1 MRKLLSMLFL
11 AVFLFTG
18 IISSAQAQSGVHPVA
33 AGKFDVR
40 FTVKSLDCSVSP
52 KTLTIAVQ
60 VKSKTMADTF
70 LMGDANYRFRFKT
83 TQLRLLGTSPAFSQ
97 SLVSQE
103 NFSSALASPNRDFNY
118 GIHNLNGSGEGP
130 TEGIVSLNTFY
141 SGSNQGGK
149 LVTTTWAT
157 VACIKFT
164 VVSGPTECFDL
175 TWNTNNDFPVTGM
188 NEVYNLITDPS
199 YDYKQENV
207 AAGGYFGNVNQC
219 AGTYCSPILAVN
231 DINTTPQNTA
241 VSGQLLTNDIGSGL
255 VVTTTPIAN
264 PANGTVVLN
273 ANGSYTYTPTTG
285 FTGTDSFKYKVC
297 DNLTP
302 QKCDTALVT
311 ISVIPP
317 VLAGQNAPPVAQN
330 DAKQTLVGVPVLGN
344 VLSND
349 FDPNAGQTLTVT
361 TTPVSPPVNG
371 TVVLNANGTYT
382 YTPTPGFSGADSF
395 TYKVCDNGSPVLC
408 SNATVYLDIVP
419 KNTPATANDKPNA
432 GDDAGITPKNVAITG
447 TLSSNDSD
455 PNAGQILAY
464 TTTPIS
470 APAHGTVTI
479 TATGSY
485 TYTPTT
491 GYTGSDAFTY
501 KVCDNG
507 SPVLCDTATVYLTV
521 TPSPNNPPV
530 VTTPATTPVITE
542 DATTPITVCVTYT
555 DADAVDT
562 HTPTICGAL
571 NGTAT
576 FASQNTTSTP
586 KQICFTYKPNPNFS
600 GTDSVCVKV
609 CDSNGACSTV
619 KVPITVTPVNDPPV
633 VVAVTLTM
641 PEDSAAK
648 TICLPITD
656 PDLPTDSHIVGLCK
670 TPMAGSTV
678 TVSVN
683 NTTHQVCITYKP
695 ALNFAGKDTV
705 CLSVCDAA
713 GVCTTVKIPVVVTP
727 VNDPPVV
734 VRTPQTVGQN
744 SLISPLCLP
753 IADVDAGDTHTVTVC
768 AVARNGTAT
777 PTVNNVTHQVC
788 LNYKPTTNYVGQDSV
803 CITVCDAAGLCT
815 NVFIPIIVTSVP
827 TAPTLTPKQITMP
840 EDSAAKT
847 VCMPILDINVGDTH
861 TVTLC
866 AAPKHAV
873 SSSVVVNNI
882 THELCITYK
891 PLPNYS
897 GQDTIC
903 VVVCDQAGLCV
914 TVNVPIVVTPVAD
927 PPIPTP
933 PVLITPPVGTT
944 KTTCFPFTDADPTG
958 THTVS
963 LCTPATAHG
972 TASVTV
978 NDITK
983 EVCLTYTPTAGYVGP
998 DQVCVKVCDVS
1009 PAQDTCRT
1017 VTININVSAT
1027 ANPPVVVPSP
1037 IAAIE
1042 DGAPVTVCMNI
1053 TDPDAG
1059 QFHIATLCNTPTST
1073 KGTASAVVNNTTT
1086 PHQVCVTYT
1095 PLPNQSGKDTVCVS
1109 VCDNTGLCTIVKVPV
1124 VIAPVPDPPVVAVTP
1139 IVTTEDT
1146 SKKVCMPITDPD
1158 GSSSF
1163 TISLCAAPKNGSAQ
1177 VALDNTTG
1185 MLCITYTPNPNF
1197 NGTDS
1202 VCVKVCDNTGLCTDV
1217 KVPITV
1223 TQVNDKPVAIN
1234 DVNITPKATPVSGT
1248 VLTNDLDPDLG
1259 QTLSVSTTPV
1269 SNPLNGTVTLNA
1281 NGTYTYTPNPTFV
1294 GTESFKYRVC
1304 DSGTPTLCDTAT
1316 VVIEVYDPAP
1326 SLTNKAPLALDD
1338 NTTTPQGTPIVIAVK
1353 NNDIDPDGNTLGNPS
1368 LAITPTK
1375 GTAVVNPDGTI
1386 TYTPNPTATGTDT
1399 FKYVICDNGTPSK
1412 CDSATVTVEI
1422 TPKTSPSGGATND
1435 PPSPTGDA
1443 KTTLKNTQITSSLA
1457 INDTDP
1463 NPGQLLTFTKL
1474 TDPINGTVTLNANG
1488 TYTYS
1493 PNSGFVG
1500 NDSFTYQVCDNGTPV
1515 MCAISSVTI
1524 VVTEPSLP
1532 AGVTNVPPVATD
1544 DNPATQK
1551 GTPVIIVVKANDY
1564 DPFGGI
1570 LSNPVAITTPTNGT
1584 LTTNPDG
1591 TFTYSPN
1598 PTFTGI
1604 DSFKYRVC
1612 DNGTPSLCDTATVTI
1627 NVVAGNTV
1635 PPTGPVNIAP
1645 TAIDDA
1651 KATFKN
1657 IPVSGTIAPN
1667 DTDPNV
1673 GQTLTF
1679 TSTSTPLNGI
1689 LTSFNP
1695 ATGAYTYT
1703 PNNNFVGNDKFTYK
1717 VCDNGTPSL
1726 CSNATVYLTV
1736 TNAPNT
1742 PPTIGNP
1749 ATTPTMPEDG
1759 GSVTVCL
1766 PITDPDALDTHT
1778 VTPCGALNGSVTYSV
1793 NNLST
1798 PHQVCATYTPN
1809 PNFSGTDSICV
1820 KVCDSFGNCVTKK
1833 IPVIV
1838 TPTNDPPVVVPVPTT
1853 LPEDGTITVC
1863 LPVTDPD
1870 ANDLHSVTMCAA
1882 PKTGTA
1888 TLSVNNATTP
1898 HQVCITYTPL
1908 PNFSGRD
1915 TVCVRVCD
1923 AAGVCTDVKVPFVVT
1938 PVNDAPFAEND
1949 VINTPAGS
1957 PVLGNVLTNDTD
1969 PEGNPLTVTGPLAGA
1984 LPTKG
1989 TVVMSPTG
1997 VYTYTPNPTATGTD
2011 TFKYQVC
2018 DNGTPSLCDTA
2029 TVTITITPSA
2039 LMNGTNLPPITT
2051 PDITSTPKGT
2061 PLIIN
2066 VLANDGDPE
2075 GLPLSNPTITTPPT
2089 KGTVVINPNGTIT
2102 YTPNPGVTG
2111 DDTFTYQ
2118 VCDTGSPVACTNQTV
2133 TVTVTPPLNVV
2144 SNDPPVPT
2152 DDAKTMNK
2160 NGSLTTSVATNDT
2173 DPNAGQL
2180 LTYSNTSS
2188 PVNGTLVFNPNGT
2201 FTYTP
2206 TLGFVGNDSF
2216 TYKVCD
2222 NGSPVMCSNA
2232 SVYLTIIDPTVT
2244 QPANTLPVALDDNST
2259 TPKGI
2264 AVIITVKANDIY
2276 TAGTLGN
2283 PTTTTSPL
2291 NGSVVTNA
2299 NGTMTYTP
2307 TAGFVGV
2314 DTYRYKVCDA
2324 SNPAKCDTAVV
2335 TITVKDPAASVAGV
2349 FNNPPVAIDDYKIT
2363 TKGTSVSATVA
2374 LNDSDPDAGQ
2384 TLAFTKLTN
2393 PANGTIVFNAA
2404 TGAYTYTPNAT
2415 FVGSDMFTY
2424 KVCDNGSPV
2433 LCTNA
2438 TAYITV
2444 LDQPCV
2450 TFDLKVILQGPYNSS
2465 TGLMGTVLNQRGL
2478 LPGQTPVGTYA
2489 TPTAGGQ
2496 PYNVLPFSYA
2506 GSETMTAYP
2515 TTVVDWVL
2523 VTLRSDSTKASKVL
2537 SIAGLLHSDGHI
2549 SFVNPCI
2556 ILPTGSYYVV
2566 IEHRNHMGVMSHVKV
2581 PLSASKITYDFTA
2594 QQSYQLTN
2602 PPSFG
2607 QKAIGTKFVMYAA
2620 DGSKATVNDNYDI
2633 NFKDSQLWKVL
2644 SGNFDIYLLSDF
2656 NLDADSNFMDNSLWK
2671 TNSGRYSGVLH

>member
-18 IISSAQAQSGVHPVA
+18 IIGSAQAQNGVHPVA

-40 FTVKSLDCSVSP
+40 FTVKTLDCSVSP

-60 VKSKTMADTF
+60 VKSKTMADSF

-83 TQLRLLGTSPAFSQ
+83 TQLRLLGTNPAFSQ

-118 GIHNLNGSGEGP
+118 GTQNLNGSGEGS

-141 SGSNQGGK
+141 SGSNQGAK
-149 LVTTTWAT
+149 LVTTTWTT

-188 NEVYNLITDPS
+188 NEVYDLVTDPS

-219 AGTYCSPILAVN
+219 AGTFCSPILAVN
-231 DINTTPQNTA
+231 DINTTPQNAA
-241 VSGQLLTNDIGSGL
+241 VSGQVLTNDIGSGL
-255 VVTTTPIAN
+255 TVTTTPIAN
-264 PANGTVVLN
+264 PANGSVVLN
-273 ANGSYTYTPTTG
+273 ANGTYTYTPTTG
-285 FTGTDSFKYKVC
+285 YSGTDSFKYKIC

-311 ISVIPP
+311 ITIIPP
-317 VLAGQNAPPVAQN
+317 VVAGQNAPPVAQN
-330 DAKQTLVGVPVLGN
+330 DTKQTFVGAPVSGS

-382 YTPTPGFSGADSF
+382 YTPAPGFSGADYF

-408 SNATVYLDIVP
+408 SDATVYLDIVP
-419 KNTPATANDKPNA
+419 KTTSATANNKPVA
-432 GDDAGITPKNVAITG
+432 GDDAGTTPKNIAITG
-447 TLSSNDSD
+447 TLNTNDSD
-455 PNAGQILAY
+455 PNTGQILAY

-470 APAHGTVTI
+470 APVYGAVTI
-479 TATGSY
+479 TSTGGY
-485 TYTPTT
+485 TYTPAT

-521 TPSPNNPPV
+521 TPTPNNAPV
-530 VTTPATTPVITE
+530 ATPPATTPVTSE
-542 DATTPITVCVTYT
+542 DNTTPITVCVTYT
-555 DADAVDT
+555 DADASDT
-562 HTPTICGAL
+562 HTPTICSVL
-571 NGTAT
+571 SGTAT
-576 FASQNTTSTP
+576 IASQNTTSTP
-586 KQICFTYKPNPNFS
+586 KQVCFTYTPNLNFS
-600 GTDSVCVKV
+600 GTDSVCVKI
-609 CDSNGACSTV
+609 CDNNGACTTI
-619 KVPITVTPVNDPPV
+619 KVPITVTPVNDPPM

-656 PDLPTDSHIVGLCK
+656 PDLPTETHTVTLCK

-678 TVSVN
+678 SATVN

-705 CLSVCDAA
+705 CLTVCDAA
-713 GVCTTVKIPVVVTP
+713 GVCATVKVPVVVTP
-727 VNDPPVV
+727 INDAPVV
-734 VRTPQTVGQN
+734 VRIPQTVEQN
-744 SLISPLCLP
+744 APLTPLCLP
-753 IADVDAGDTHTVTVC
+753 IMDVDAGDTHTVTVC
-768 AVARNGTAT
+768 GVAKNGTAT
-777 PTVNNVTHQVC
+777 PTVNNVTHEVC
-788 LNYKPTTNYVGQDSV
+788 LNYKPATNYAGKDSV
-803 CITVCDAAGLCT
+803 CITVCDAAGLCV
-815 NVFIPIIVTSVP
+815 NVTIPITVTSVP
-827 TAPTLTPKQITMP
+827 TAPTLTPKQIKMP

-847 VCMPILDINVGDTH
+847 VCLPIVDINMGDTH

-866 AAPKHAV
+866 AAPKHST
-873 SSSVVVNNI
+873 SSTVVVNNV

-903 VVVCDQAGLCV
+903 VVVCDQAGLCT

-927 PPIPTP
+927 PAIPIPPT
-933 PVLITPPVGTT
+933 LITTPAGTT

-963 LCTPATAHG
+963 LCTPATVNG
-972 TASVTV
+972 TASVSV
-978 NDITK
+978 NEITK
-983 EVCLTYTPTAGYVGP
+983 EICLTYTPAIGYVGP
-998 DQVCVKVCDVS
+998 DQVCVKICDVS

-1017 VTININVSAT
+1017 VTININVSTT
-1027 ANPPVVVPSP
+1027 ANPPVVVPLS

-1042 DGAPVTVCMNI
+1042 DGIPVTVCMNI
-1053 TDPDAG
+1053 ADPDLG

-1073 KGTASAVVNNTTT
+1073 KGTASATVNNTTM

-1095 PLPNQSGKDTVCVS
+1095 PISNQFGKDTVCIS
-1109 VCDNTGLCTIVKVPV
+1109 VCDNTGLCTMVKVPV
-1124 VIAPVPDPPVVAVTP
+1124 VIAPVPDPPMVAVTP
-1139 IVTTEDT
+1139 IVTNEDT
-1146 SKKVCMPITDPD
+1146 SKKVCLPITDPD
-1158 GSSSF
+1158 ANSSF

-1185 MLCITYTPNPNF
+1185 TLCITYTPNPNF
-1197 NGTDS
+1197 NGVDS

-1223 TQVNDKPVAIN
+1223 MQVNDKPVAIN
-1234 DVNITPKATPVSGT
+1234 DVNVTPKATPVSGA
-1248 VLTNDLDPDLG
+1248 VLTNDLDPDSG
-1259 QTLSVSTTPV
+1259 QTLAVTTTPV
-1269 SNPLNGTVTLNA
+1269 TNPLNGMVVLNT

-1294 GTESFKYRVC
+1294 GTDSFKYRVC
-1304 DSGTPTLCDTAT
+1304 DSGTPALCDTAT
-1316 VVIEVYDPAP
+1316 IVVEVYDPAQN
-1326 SLTNKAPLALDD
+1326 LLNKAPLALND
-1338 NTTTPQGTPIVIAVK
+1338 NTTTPQGTPLVIAVK
-1353 NNDIDPDGNTLGNPS
+1353 NNDIDPDLNTLGNPT
-1368 LAITPTK
+1368 LATTPTK
-1375 GTAVVNPDGTI
+1375 GTAVVNSNGTV

-1443 KTTLKNTQITSSLA
+1443 KTTLKNTPITSSLA

-1463 NPGQLLTFTKL
+1463 NSGQLLNFTKL
-1474 TDPINGTVTLNANG
+1474 TDPVNGTVIMNPNG
-1488 TYTYS
+1488 TYTYT
-1493 PNSGFVG
+1493 PNSNFVG
-1500 NDSFTYQVCDNGTPV
+1500 SDSFTYQVCDNGTPV
-1515 MCAISSVTI
+1515 MCATSMVTI
-1524 VVTEPSLP
+1524 VVTEPTLP
-1532 AGVTNVPPVATD
+1532 AGVTNVAPVATD

-1551 GTPVIIVVKANDY
+1551 GTPVTINVKANDY

-1570 LSNPVAITTPTNGT
+1570 LSNPAAISTPTNGT
-1584 LTTNPDG
+1584 LTPNADG
-1591 TFTYSPN
+1591 TFTYNPN

-1604 DSFKYRVC
+1604 DSFKYRIC

-1657 IPVSGTIAPN
+1657 VPVNGTIAPN
-1667 DTDPNV
+1667 DTDPNI

-1679 TSTSTPLNGI
+1679 TTTSTPLNGI
-1689 LTSFNP
+1689 LSSFNP
-1695 ATGAYTYT
+1695 LTGTYTYT
-1703 PNNNFVGNDKFTYK
+1703 PNSNFVGNDKFTYK
-1717 VCDNGTPSL
+1717 VCDNATPSL
-1726 CSNATVYLTV
+1726 CSNATVYLAV
-1736 TNAPNT
+1736 TNLPNT

-1766 PITDPDALDTHT
+1766 PITDPDILDNHT

-1793 NNLST
+1793 NNTTT

-1809 PNFSGTDSICV
+1809 LNFLGTDSICV

-1838 TPTNDPPVVVPVPTT
+1838 TPTNDPPVVVPVLTT
-1853 LPEDGTITVC
+1853 LSEDGTATVC

-1882 PKTGTA
+1882 PKRGTA
-1888 TLSVNNATTP
+1888 TLTVNNATMP

-1908 PNFSGRD
+1908 PNMNGRD
-1915 TVCVRVCD
+1915 TVCIRVCD

-1938 PVNDAPFAEND
+1938 PVNDAPIAKD
-1949 VINTPAGS
+1949 DIATAPQGL
-1957 PVLGNVLTNDTD
+1957 PVLGNVLTNDID
-1969 PEGNPLTVTGPLAGA
+1969 PEGNPLTVTGPLLGA

-1997 VYTYTPNPTATGTD
+1997 IYTYTPNPTATGTD
-2011 TFKYQVC
+2011 TFKYRVC

-2029 TVTITITPSA
+2029 TVIIMITPA
-2039 LMNGTNLPPITT
+2039 TLINGINLPPIAT
-2051 PDITSTPKGT
+2051 PDATSTPKGI
-2061 PLIIN
+2061 PLVIN
-2066 VLANDGDPE
+2066 ILANDGDPE
-2075 GLPLSNPTITTPPT
+2075 GTPLSNPTITTPPT
-2089 KGTVVINPNGTIT
+2089 KGTVVVNPNGTVT

-2111 DDTFTYQ
+2111 DDTFKYQ
-2118 VCDTGSPVACTNQTV
+2118 VCDTGSPVACSIQTV

-2160 NGSLTTSVATNDT
+2160 NSSLTTSVATNDT

-2188 PVNGTLVFNPNGT
+2188 PVNGLLVFNPNGT

-2206 TLGFVGNDSF
+2206 TPAFVGNDSF

-2222 NGSPVMCSNA
+2222 NGSPTMCSNA
-2232 SVYLTIIDPTVT
+2232 TVNLTIIDPTVS

-2259 TPKGI
+2259 TPKGV
-2264 AVIITVKANDIY
+2264 AVIIPVKANDTY

-2283 PTTTTSPL
+2283 PTTITSPL
-2291 NGSVVTNA
+2291 NGLVVTNA

-2314 DTYRYKVCDA
+2314 DTYKYKICDA

-2335 TITVKDPAASVAGV
+2335 TITVKDPAASVTT
-2349 FNNPPVAIDDYKIT
+2349 FINNPPVAIDDQKIT
-2363 TKGTSVSATVA
+2363 TKNTAASGTVA
-2374 LNDSDPDAGQ
+2374 ANDSDPDAGQ
-2384 TLAFTKLTN
+2384 TLSFTKLTN
-2393 PANGTIVFNAA
+2393 PVNGTVTFNSNG
-2404 TGAYTYTPNAT
+2404 TYTYTPTANFIGTDA
-2415 FVGSDMFTY
+2415 FTY
-2424 KVCDNGSPV
+2424 KVCDSFSPN
-2433 LCTNA
+2433 LCANA
-2438 TAYITV
+2438 TAYITI
-2444 LDQPCV
+2444 LDKPCV
-2450 TFDLKVILQGPYNSS
+2450 TLELKVFLQGPYNPA
-2465 TGLMGTVLNQRGL
+2465 TGLMRTTLNQRGL
-2478 LPGQTPVGTYA
+2478 LPRQTPVGVYA
-2489 TPTAGGQ
+2489 LPTSGGQ
-2496 PYNVLPFSYA
+2496 PFTVLPFGYTGTEVVISYA
-2506 GSETMTAYP
+2506 P
-2515 TTVVDWVL
+2515 TVVDWVL
-2523 VTLRSDSTKASKVL
+2523 VSLRSNLTLVSKIFTVP
-2537 SIAGLLHSDGHI
+2537 GLLHSDGTI
-2549 SFVNPCI
+2549 TFVNSCMI
-2556 ILPTGSYYVV
+2556 IPNGSYYVL
-2566 IEHRNHMGVMSHVKV
+2566 IEHRNHTGIMSPTTIPVT
-2581 PLSASKITYDFTA
+2581 AGKISFDFTT
-2594 QQSYQLTN
+2594 QQSFQLTN
-2602 PPSFG
+2602 PPSSG
-2607 QKAIGTKFVMYAA
+2607 QRAIGTKFAMFGG
-2620 DGSKATVNDNYDI
+2620 DGKKVNINDNYDI
-2633 NFKDSQLWKVL
+2633 NFNDSQLWRII
-2644 SGNFDIYLLSDF
+2644 SGGFDVYLLGDF
-2656 NLDADSNFMDNSLWK
+2656 NMDADTNFGDNSLWK
-2671 TNSGRYSGVLH
+2671 TNSGKFSGIQH